1 MSGRLFHVI
10 MAVLGLCSGTAC
22 TSDADE
28 YVQTSEQQSSGFVT
42 PARSAA
48 IDHGTT
54 YSYQTEEVWCQRDA
68 NRIYGVA
75 YVPEGIPGRMPM
87 VIYSHGFGGSHSGGA
102 TYARALAARGYMVY
116 CFDFCGATSSSRSD
130 GATTDMSIRTEESD
144 LRAVIGHFAEDSRV
158 DASRIYLVGASQGGM
173 VTAMTA
179 ADYPDM
185 VRAAVLIYPA
195 LVIPDDVHEWY
206 PRREDIPETFSLWGV
221 TLGSIYAT
229 DACDYDIYT
238 ELPKFQKDVLII
250 HGTADNIAP
259 ISYSERM
266 VERYASGELKRI
278 EGAGHGFYGQQQ
290 TQAIDWMLDFLNT
303 EEQKAAVEDELQ
315 DEGADAN
322 VISADILDLPS
333 GYRQAATQQG
343 RVVRLDYQ
351 TTSYATGQPMQ
362 KYALVYLPYGY
373 DEGTT
378 SRYNVLYIM
387 HGGGGS
393 QATYLGGVGQ
403 NSQFK
408 NILDNMIEHGD
419 CQPCIVVAPTFY
431 LSGDGDTSVA
441 GSGVAVEQF
450 PTELADD
457 LIPAVEGTFRT
468 YATVGSRA
476 DLRRSRNHRA
486 FGGFSMGS
494 VCTWWTF
501 TKALDLF
508 RYYIPTSGDCWAL
521 GTQAGRSNPMGT
533 AEYLAAAVTE
543 QHYTSRDFFIH
554 VMTGSDDIA
563 EPMLT
568 PQTEAMKQLPQ
579 FSFGT
584 DKRQHN
590 FYYAVLPGATHTSS
604 YAFQYAYNAL
614 LHLWKNEPDSDDTTG
629 IKPVKM

>member
-1 MSGRLFHVI
+1 MSGRVFHVI

-28 YVQTSEQQSSGFVT
+28 YVQTSVQQPSDFVA
-42 PARSAA
+42 PSRSAV

-54 YSYQTEEVWCQRDA
+54 YSYQAEEVWCQRDD

-75 YVPEGIPGRMPM
+75 YVPEGIQERMPM

-102 TYARALAARGYMVY
+102 AYARALAARGYRVY

-179 ADYPDM
+179 ADYPDL

-206 PRREDIPETFSLWGV
+206 PRHEDIPATFNLWGV

-229 DACDYDIYT
+229 DAYDYDIYT
-238 ELPKFQKDVLII
+238 ELPKFAGDILII
-250 HGTADNIAP
+250 HGSADNIAP

-266 VERYASGELKRI
+266 VQLYASAELKRI
-278 EGAGHGFYGQQQ
+278 EGAGHGFSGSQQ
-290 TQAIDWMLDFLNT
+290 TQAVQWTLDFLNQ
-303 EEQKAAVEDELQ
+303 EEEIVVDEADVQ
-315 DEGADAN
+315 TGEDAN
-322 VISADILDLPS
+322 IINTDIVEVPS
-333 GYRQAATQQG
+333 GYSRQAQEQG

-351 TTSYATGQPMQ
+351 TTSYATGMPMQ

-373 DEGTT
+373 DEGAV
-378 SRYNVLYIM
+378 SRYNVFYLM
-387 HGGGGS
+387 HGAGGS
-393 QATYLGGVGQ
+393 QASYLGGEGQ
-403 NSQFK
+403 NSLFK
-408 NILDNMIEHGD
+408 NILDNMIQRGD

-431 LSGDGDTSVA
+431 LAGDGDASV
-441 GSGVAVEQF
+441 GNSGVAVEQF
-450 PTELADD
+450 PKELAND
-457 LIPAVEGTFRT
+457 LIPAVETAYRT
-468 YATVGSRA
+468 YAGGSTSRS

-501 TKALDLF
+501 CQALDLF
-508 RYYIPTSGDCWAL
+508 RYYVPTSGDCWAL
-521 GTQAGRSNPMGT
+521 GTQAGLSNPSGT
-533 AEYLAAAVTE
+533 AQYLADALHASG
-543 QHYTSRDFFIH
+543 YGMRDFYIH
-554 VMTGSDDIA
+554 VITGSNDIA

-568 PQTEAMKQLPQ
+568 AQTDAMRQLPE

-584 DKRQHN
+584 DKSTN
-590 FYYAVLPGATHTSS
+590 NIYYAVLPGGSHTLT
-604 YAFQYAYNAL
+604 YACQYAYNAL
-614 LHLWKNEPDSDDTTG
+614 LHLWKNESDEDNTTG
-629 IKPVKM
+629 IKSVTM